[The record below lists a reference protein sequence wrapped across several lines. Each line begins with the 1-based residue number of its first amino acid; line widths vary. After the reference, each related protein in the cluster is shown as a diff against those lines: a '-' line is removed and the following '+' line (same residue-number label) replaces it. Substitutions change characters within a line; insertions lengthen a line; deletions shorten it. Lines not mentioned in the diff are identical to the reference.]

1 MLKRYVIP
9 QLLLIL
15 VGCKCPQIIAP
26 SIIISSRSVNE
37 GSALK
42 LEAPIK
48 EGFKVFWQ
56 GPDTTYL
63 GNTWIRKNAT
73 QEMSG
78 TYYAKYVC
86 EKRKKCFSPDDTTE
100 VKIITCPQ
108 FDIPKITTNNSNPYI
123 KDSLILVVQETS
135 YGVVV
140 WNGPDSTFVGNP
152 WIRKNIPIE
161 VSGRY
166 SVKYARPEFEI
177 KCESPIDTININ
189 IIDPII
195 SEVQFNGMKYFVELT
210 VRDKIATVNLK
221 QDKYTTNAKDIKAI
235 QISVAQVDRK
245 SFEKEICRFVNH
257 FDNSEAIVGCMNTA
271 ATAGCLLGMAVT
283 GGTATPACAVVISV
297 NNTVGLPA
305 CLLGIADVIAQSIS
319 KSSSYSTALTQIV
332 SGISDG
338 DFFSATKAAI
348 SFACIDGQG
357 DPPTLSGGEAVV
369 DKAAIEAAAV
379 RAAAEKAAADKA
391 AKDKAAKDKADRAD
405 KGGAV
410 AGDRGGAQGDK
421 GGRDGGDKGG
431 GDKGGSKGGGDK
443 GGGDKGGGDKGG
455 GDKGG
460 GDKGGGS
467 ISGGGRGPAGK

>member
-1 MLKRYVIP
+1 MLKRFVIP

-26 SIIISSRSVNE
+26 SIIINSTSVNE

-42 LEAPIK
+42 LEAPNK

-63 GNTWIRKNAT
+63 GNAWIRKNTT

-78 TYYAKYVC
+78 TYYAKYVS

-108 FDIPKITTNNSNPYI
+108 FDLPKITTNNSNPYI

-135 YGVVV
+135 NGVVV
-140 WNGPDSTFVGNP
+140 WNGPDSTYVGNP
-152 WIRKNIPIE
+152 WIRKDIQIE
-161 VSGRY
+161 ASGRY

-195 SEVQFNGMKYFVELT
+195 SEVQFNGIKYFVELT

-221 QDKYTTNAKDIKAI
+221 QDKYTTSEKDIKAM
-235 QISVAQVDRK
+235 QISVAQVDK
-245 SFEKEICRFVNH
+245 KNFEKEICRFVNH

-271 ATAGCLLGMAVT
+271 ATAGCLLGMTVT
-283 GGTATPACAVVISV
+283 GGAATPACAVVISV

-305 CLLGIADVIAQSIS
+305 CLLGIAGVIAQSIS

-357 DPPTLSGGEAVV
+357 NPPTLSGGQAVV
-369 DKAAIEAAAV
+369 DKAAIEAAAA
-379 RAAAEKAAADKA
+379 RAAAEKAAA
-391 AKDKAAKDKADRAD
+391 DKAAKDKADRAD

-410 AGDRGGAQGDK
+410 AADRGGAQ
-421 GGRDGGDKGG
+421 GDKGG

-443 GGGDKGGGDKGG
+443 GGGDKGGS
-455 GDKGG
+455 KGG